1 MRRDRQCRGAFERKR
16 FFPLCGLSRVIKLT
30 ITTDTL
36 FCMGATRRLLGKFLA
51 TRTDSQILTIHAHR
65 HPQHEISRERRLA
78 VSLEAMK
85 MEMHI
90 AVNFDCEIDAVHVI
104 PRDRVAAKELMIVL
118 NRLDQ

>member
-1 MRRDRQCRGAFERKR
+1 
-16 FFPLCGLSRVIKLT
+16 
-30 ITTDTL
+30 
-36 FCMGATRRLLGKFLA
+36 
-51 TRTDSQILTIHAHR
+51 
-65 HPQHEISRERRLA
+65 

-85 MEMHI
+85 METHI